1 MGDIKTTSGDPSVE
15 AGLAGVLTARTDRLF
30 NWARKSSLWYLLFG
44 LACCAIEMMA
54 TGASRY
60 DFDRFGMIFR
70 ASPRQ
75 ADLMIVAG
83 TVNQKMATRIKRLYD
98 QMAEPRWVIAM
109 GACACNGGP
118 YHQGYNVVDGVD
130 KLIPVDV
137 YVPGCPPRPEALLY
151 GVLKLQE
158 KIARGEQRSY
168 VVSEPAHGATPT
180 KGVATNGA
188 SESGSAPVNGANGL
202 NGSSRTDGI
211 ANGATKDAAPLA
223 NGSKSVEADKPQK
236 VR

>member
-1 MGDIKTTSGDPSVE
+1 M
-15 AGLAGVLTARTDRLF
+15 DRLTSAHDF
-30 NWARKSSLWYLLFG
+30 PAILTTRLERVVNWARKSSLWYLLFG

-83 TVNQKMATRIKRLYD
+83 TVTAKMAPRIKRLYD

-130 KLIPVDV
+130 KLVPVDV

-158 KIARGEQRSY
+158 KIASGESKGYRLLPERLGTLEHEHDGARLG
-168 VVSEPAHGATPT
+168 EPRMPDAGRTRDDAEAPT
-180 KGVATNGA
+180 K
-188 SESGSAPVNGANGL
+188 AP
-202 NGSSRTDGI
+202 
-211 ANGATKDAAPLA
+211 APEEER
-223 NGSKSVEADKPQK
+223 V
-236 VR
+236 

>member
-1 MGDIKTTSGDPSVE
+1 MTGAFADENLP
-15 AGLAGVLTARTDRLF
+15 GVLTARLDRIVNL
-30 NWARKSSLWYLLFG
+30 ARKSSLWYLLFG

-83 TVNQKMATRIKRLYD
+83 TVNQKMAPRIKRLYD

-130 KLIPVDV
+130 KIIPTDV

-158 KIARGEQRSY
+158 KIAGGSRSP
-168 VVSEPAHGATPT
+168 VIVGGGDGRDPGA
-180 KGVATNGA
+180 KSV
-188 SESGSAPVNGANGL
+188 GAN
-202 NGSSRTDGI
+202 SERDG
-211 ANGATKDAAPLA
+211 GRDA
-223 NGSKSVEADKPQK
+223 
-236 VR
+236 

>member
-1 MGDIKTTSGDPSVE
+1 MSELQNGGNLP
-15 AGLAGVLTARTDRLF
+15 GVLTARLDRMV
-30 NWARKSSLWYLLFG
+30 NMARKSSLWYLLFG

-83 TVNQKMATRIKRLYD
+83 TVNQKMAPRIKRLYD

-109 GACACNGGP
+109 GACASNGGP

-130 KLIPVDV
+130 KLIPTDV

-158 KIARGEQRSY
+158 KIAS
-168 VVSEPAHGATPT
+168 
-180 KGVATNGA
+180 
-188 SESGSAPVNGANGL
+188 
-202 NGSSRTDGI
+202 
-211 ANGATKDAAPLA
+211 
-223 NGSKSVEADKPQK
+223 GSKSPVFVELDEDRRLAAKGGENGRVLGPKGVGSIPGVNARDHS
-236 VR
+236 